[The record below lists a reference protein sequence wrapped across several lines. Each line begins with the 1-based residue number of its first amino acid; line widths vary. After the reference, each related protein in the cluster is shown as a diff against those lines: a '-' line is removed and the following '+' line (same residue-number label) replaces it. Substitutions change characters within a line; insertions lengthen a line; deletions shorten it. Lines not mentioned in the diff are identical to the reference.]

1 MTSIARRVALCL
13 SPSLRQTCGT
23 AVVLA
28 GLAGCSSAA
37 ESLPEA
43 TSERA
48 ALALALD
55 IDATGTSA
63 SGLSSGAFMAVQ
75 FHVAFAASMSG
86 VAVFAGGPFRCAQ
99 GSALAAVTTCMSSA
113 SKLEAAPFIAATKS
127 AAARGAIDDPARLK
141 GQRVFLF
148 GGADD
153 TTVNPA
159 VMDGLRDYYAAFV
172 SGADLA
178 FERRRAGTAHT
189 MPTESYGG
197 GCATSAS
204 PYLGS
209 CGYDGAGAA
218 LAHLHGPL
226 APRAAALSGTF
237 VTLAQGAFVA
247 APASHSLAD
256 TAVAYVP
263 ASCAAGERCRVHVAF
278 HGCKQSTSA
287 VGDAFYKHAGYNEW
301 ADTNHLVVLYP
312 QTIATQG
319 TNPNGC
325 WDWWGYDSAEYAT
338 RSGPQM
344 RMVKALVD
352 ALASGITPGPASAA
366 SAGGGGATGSAGAGG
381 GAPSAPSATAGGDAA
396 PACVLA
402 SNADHIAAGRAT
414 EVWGFAFAA
423 GSNQGLG
430 LASPF
435 VWSSLRRAGAG
446 LYVLGL
452 CP

>member
-1 MTSIARRVALCL
+1 MTTIARRVALCL
-13 SPSLRQTCGT
+13 SPSLRHACGAA
-23 AVVLA
+23 AVLV
-28 GLAGCSSAA
+28 GLAACSSSAP
-37 ESLPEA
+37 SLHDAPSA
-43 TSERA
+43 RA
-48 ALALALD
+48 AGALALD
-55 IDATGTSA
+55 IDATATSA

-75 FHVAFAASMSG
+75 FHVAFSSSMSG
-86 VAVFAGGPFRCAQ
+86 VAAFAGGPFGCAA
-99 GSALAAVTTCMSSA
+99 GSALAALTTCMSSSTA
-113 SKLEAAPFIAATKS
+113 LDPAPFLAATKA

-172 SGADLA
+172 SGGDLA

-197 GCATSAS
+197 DCATSAS

-226 APRAAALSGTF
+226 APRAATLSGTF
-237 VTLAQGAFVA
+237 VTLSQGEVVA
-247 APASHSLAD
+247 APASHSLAE
-256 TAVAYVP
+256 AAIAYVP

-325 WDWWGYDSAEYAT
+325 WDWWGYDSPEYAT
-338 RSGPQM
+338 KSGPQM
-344 RMVKALVD
+344 RTVKAMVD
-352 ALASGITPGPASAA
+352 ALASGAALGGAGASAA
-366 SAGGGGATGSAGAGG
+366 GGAGGAAAAPGAGGATG
-381 GAPSAPSATAGGDAA
+381 TTTGGDPA

-402 SNADHIAAGRAT
+402 SNADHVAAGRAT
-414 EVWGFAFAA
+414 EAFGFAFAT
-423 GSNQGLG
+423 GSSQGLG

-435 VWSSLRRAGAG
+435 VWTSLRRAGAD